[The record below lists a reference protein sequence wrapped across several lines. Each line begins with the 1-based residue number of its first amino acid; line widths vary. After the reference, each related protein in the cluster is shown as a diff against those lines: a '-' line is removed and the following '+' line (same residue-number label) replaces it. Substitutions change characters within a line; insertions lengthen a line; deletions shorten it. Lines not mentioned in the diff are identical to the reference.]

1 VLCEMLA
8 GEPLFSGPTPQAIMA
23 KRTAEPTPPPDR
35 LAGLPPGVPAILRKA
50 LARSPADRYQ
60 SIALMAN
67 DLDLAA
73 RTSASRRPGLVS
85 RLAQALR
92 IPRHG

>member
-1 VLCEMLA
+1 
-8 GEPLFSGPTPQAIMA
+8 
-23 KRTAEPTPPPDR
+23 
-35 LAGLPPGVPAILRKA
+35 VPAILRKA

-85 RLAQALR
+85 RLAQALG